1 MRLLPYL
8 SGILILTRSCSKQLA
23 GFGFGLEVHSTVF
36 VVDALSVLTI
46 WVSANMPLFFTKLKL
61 S

>member
-1 MRLLPYL
+1 MGGDVLM
-8 SGILILTRSCSKQLA
+8 KQLA
-23 GFGFGLEVHSTVF
+23 GFGFGLEVGSRVF

-46 WVSANMPLFFTKLKL
+46 WVLANMPLFFTKLKL